1 MDISYTKEF
10 KSYVNVFCKHIKEQ
24 VNLIIKRHEDTEGKV
39 YFCAISRKTPKLM
52 DLLHEQLGSIWDS
65 LEIITEFT
73 VPFIDKAGCTRQFE
87 SELSLRSFA
96 QLFPIKEGFFENLPV
111 LPYP

>member
-10 KSYVNVFCKHIKEQ
+10 KSYVNAFCKHIKEQ

-52 DLLHEQLGSIWDS
+52 DLLREQLGSIWDS

-73 VPFIDKAGCTRQFE
+73 VPFIDCLKSATIIQYT
-87 SELSLRSFA
+87 
-96 QLFPIKEGFFENLPV
+96 IKGRFMSR
-111 LPYP
+111 